1 MIEGYRN
8 LGRIVQAQSAGLP
21 VSPALCYGTLKEKAL
36 QVKDRMMIAQKLVCA
51 ARKAAVLVAFGAP
64 LAVCGAAL
72 ALDCN
77 EDIAKLTKKRQGVID
92 QLNHQSKGAKNQLD
106 PVAACP
112 KLRALVAAENE
123 LVSYLTK
130 NKEWCSVPD
139 EALANINASSS
150 KSSTVANQ
158 ACKVAAQMKKAQ
170 QQQSAG
176 ALNAPPGQKLPTGPL

>member
-1 MIEGYRN
+1 
-8 LGRIVQAQSAGLP
+8 VKS
-21 VSPALCYGTLKEKAL
+21 L
-36 QVKDRMMIAQKLVCA
+36 QLKDRMMMTHRLINA

-106 PVAACP
+106 PIAACP
-112 KLRALVAAENE
+112 KLRALVSAESE
-123 LVSYLTK
+123 LVAYLTK

-139 EALANINASSS
+139 EALANINASSA
-150 KSSTVANQ
+150 KSGTVANQ

-170 QQQSAG
+170 QQQQSAG
-176 ALNAPPGQKLPTGPL
+176 ALSAPPGQKLPTGPL